1 LGQGHSKQRNKLWPL
16 ACNKVFD
23 QGDPMR
29 TLLQD
34 LRYAFRQLRNAP
46 AFAFAT
52 ILTLALG
59 IGANAA
65 MFTVVEHVLLHSL
78 PFPRANEVVQLA
90 VRTESGDFGPTS
102 LPDVLDWQAR
112 AHSFQ
117 HLGYFSIQV
126 PTLGG
131 AGVDPKIVPQV
142 VASANLFDLLQA
154 RPILGRAFL
163 PGDDQPGRTFV
174 VVLSNSVWHEL
185 YHSDPHILGR
195 IVPINGLPY
204 TVIGVMPS
212 GFTFPVSVGDDSIWT
227 PVPVQDKSLQARD
240 SASLTV
246 IGRLG
251 SGATLSSATREMN
264 GIHQQLVHEH
274 PKEEDPNPI
283 QMQTYSDV
291 VTGSIRPAIL
301 ALDMAVIAV
310 WLIACANVAGLLLAR
325 GNGRRR
331 EVALRNAL
339 GAPRSRLI
347 RQFLTE
353 SLLLAFAGGALG
365 LGLAGVA
372 LRMLEHFLANSLIYG
387 DQIHID
393 AKVGLFLFVAS
404 CLSAVVFGLLPALHV
419 SSVPAQEGLRQSSA
433 GAGISR
439 SQTFWRD
446 GLVVGEIA
454 LTLTLLVA
462 AGITI
467 QTLLTLRHTHTG
479 FVAAQV
485 TTGEIYPPSHS
496 AIFSSTA
503 SNNLIQSFY
512 TPLLDRLKSSP
523 GIQAVGLTTVRPLQ
537 ASWNFSDD
545 IEFEGKPK
553 PDKAAHADA
562 QVRATSAGYFST
574 LGIRLLQGRFFS
586 TTDTVSAPPVAIVN
600 RAFVRRFLPK
610 ENPIGQRV
618 RFNEKGD
625 RQWSTIVGVVD
636 DSPEKTLG
644 QPPDPELHFNL
655 AQLLPGDDLYPF
667 LGGFLMNVAV
677 LSPLSTDTVTAEIRH
692 AVHDLQPDA
701 ALNGVQSL
709 QQVVDD
715 SLGNEVLAERLLS
728 LLAFTGLGIAI
739 VGIYGLLAYSVSQR
753 TRELGVRL
761 ALGAQRGAV
770 LWLVLRQALILLG
783 LGIASGAAI
792 TMISSRFAASVL
804 VFKLSGQDALVFLSV
819 AAVLALCG
827 LAASYLPARR
837 AALID
842 PVIALRSE

>member
-1 LGQGHSKQRNKLWPL
+1 
-16 ACNKVFD
+16 
-23 QGDPMR
+23 MR

-52 ILTLALG
+52 IVTLALG

-78 PFPRANEVVQLA
+78 PFPHANEVVQLA
-90 VRTESGDFGPTS
+90 VRTESGDFAATS
-102 LPDVLDWQAR
+102 FPDILDWQAR

-154 RPILGRAFL
+154 RPILGRAFMT
-163 PGDDQPGRTFV
+163 GDDQPGRTSV
-174 VVLSNSVWHEL
+174 VVLSNSVWHEI
-185 YHSDPHILGR
+185 YHADPQILGKV
-195 IVPINGLPY
+195 VPINGLPY

-227 PVPVQDKSLQARD
+227 PVPVRDESLQDRN

-251 SGATLSSATREMN
+251 PGVTLSSATREMN

-283 QMQTYSDV
+283 QMQSYSDV

-301 ALDMAVIAV
+301 ALDLAVIAV

-365 LGLAGVA
+365 LGLAGTA
-372 LRMLEHFLANSLIYG
+372 LRVLERYLANSLIYG

-393 AKVGLFLFVAS
+393 AKVGLFLFLAS

-467 QTLLTLRHTHTG
+467 RTLLTLRHTHTG

-485 TTGEIYPPSHS
+485 TTGEIYPPAH
-496 AIFSSTA
+496 APIFSSTDQ
-503 SNNLIQSFY
+503 SNPSNDIIQSFY
-512 TPLLDRLKSSP
+512 EPLLDRLKSSP

-537 ASWNFSDD
+537 AGWNFSDS

-553 PDKAAHADA
+553 PEKAVHADA

-586 TTDTVSAPPVAIVN
+586 TTDTASGPPVAIVN
-600 RAFVRRFLPK
+600 RAFVRRFLPN

-618 RFNEKGD
+618 RFNDKGD

-655 AQLLPGDDLYPF
+655 AQLLPGDELYPI

-677 LSPLSTDTVTAEIRH
+677 LSPLSTDTVTAAIRH
-692 AVHDLQPDA
+692 AVHNLQPDA

-761 ALGAQRGAV
+761 ALGAQRGSV

-783 LGIASGAAI
+783 LGIVSGAAI
-792 TMISSRFAASVL
+792 TMVSSRFAASVL
-804 VFKLSGQDALVFLSV
+804 VFKLSGQDALVFFSV

-842 PVIALRSE
+842 PVKALRSE